1 MKAMILAAGF
11 GKRMMPLTEKTPK
24 PLLTVNDKPL
34 IEYHIEGLRDAGV
47 RDIVINVSHLGNKIE
62 ESCGDGSRF
71 GVKIVYSREENPLET
86 AGGIVRALPLLM
98 QNGEDAPFIIVN
110 GDIWTDYNFSALMN
124 RPMGSNLAHLV
135 LVDNPEHHLEG
146 DFVMHSDGV
155 LSKLGENKLTY
166 SGIAILGRALFERY
180 QIFEGALAPL
190 LFKAITN
197 NHVSGEYYSGQWY
210 DIGTPKRLDEVNR
223 LIG

>member
-110 GDIWTDYNFSALMN
+110 GDIWTDYPIWHTLFWSITPNITLKVILLCTAMVCYRS
-124 RPMGSNLAHLV
+124 LV
-135 LVDNPEHHLEG
+135 KTSLPIV
-146 DFVMHSDGV
+146 
-155 LSKLGENKLTY
+155 
-166 SGIAILGRALFERY
+166 A
-180 QIFEGALAPL
+180 L
-190 LFKAITN
+190 LFWAGLYLSATRYLK
-197 NHVSGEYYSGQWY
+197 VLLPRCYLRQ
-210 DIGTPKRLDEVNR
+210 
-223 LIG
+223 